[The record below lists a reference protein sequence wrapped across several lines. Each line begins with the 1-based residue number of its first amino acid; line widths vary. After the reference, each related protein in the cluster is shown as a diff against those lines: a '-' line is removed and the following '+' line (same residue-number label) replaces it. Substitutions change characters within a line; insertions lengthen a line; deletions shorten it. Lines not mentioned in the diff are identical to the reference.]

1 MLSCCQIPQQAAHF
15 LYVFCSQ
22 FLDPEAIFKDGCRI
36 EELTI
41 TILHPESLTSFR
53 WQIHERYLQVSKS
66 HISDNWRLILSCI
79 SGSAEVPM

>member
-41 TILHPESLTSFR
+41 TILHPEPLTSLDPFAGKFMKGIYR
-53 WQIHERYLQVSKS
+53 SVNHIYLT
-66 HISDNWRLILSCI
+66 IGD
-79 SGSAEVPM
+79 